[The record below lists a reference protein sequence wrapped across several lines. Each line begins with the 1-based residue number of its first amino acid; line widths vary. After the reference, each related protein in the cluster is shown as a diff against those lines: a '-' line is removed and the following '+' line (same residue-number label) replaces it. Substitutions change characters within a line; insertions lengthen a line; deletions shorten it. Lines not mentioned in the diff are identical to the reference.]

1 MCPTIQKGRNL
12 VNKRGN
18 YFERRGKLE
27 TSVLRKQLI
36 IVQDHQVFFLS
47 ALKGQTDGLFVIC
60 MPQAFAFV
68 PLQQVPICLIVP
80 TTPSITSTGNAKEM
94 NYKILL
100 NGLCE
105 ELARN

>member
-18 YFERRGKLE
+18 FFESRGKLE

-47 ALKGQTDGLFVIC
+47 ALKDQTDGSFVIC

-68 PLQQVPICLIVP
+68 PLQQVCLICLIVP
-80 TTPSITSTGNAKEM
+80 T
-94 NYKILL
+94 
-100 NGLCE
+100 
-105 ELARN
+105 

>member
-27 TSVLRKQLI
+27 TSVLRKRLI
-36 IVQDHQVFFLS
+36 IIQDHQVFFLS

-60 MPQAFAFV
+60 MPRAFAFV

-80 TTPSITSTGNAKEM
+80 T
-94 NYKILL
+94 
-100 NGLCE
+100 
-105 ELARN
+105 

>member
-18 YFERRGKLE
+18 FFESRGKLE

-36 IVQDHQVFFLS
+36 IIQDLQVFF
-47 ALKGQTDGLFVIC
+47 FVCFEGSNRWIVC
-60 MPQAFAFV
+60 HLHAWPQAFTFV

-80 TTPSITSTGNAKEM
+80 T
-94 NYKILL
+94 
-100 NGLCE
+100 
-105 ELARN
+105 